1 MFIEL
6 KAEEC
11 GWSTANDE
19 GRAWLVERGPGAT
32 SHRFADGDEGS
43 GFCSQCSHLS
53 GSFEPC
59 VENGLLGARKWML
72 WDPNRTILSS
82 HGYRDKGDGEERV
95 VSGNSFDRSPQ
106 DSPVRGSRVRES
118 REVRVRPR
126 GCQRQRRV

>member
-19 GRAWLVERGPGAT
+19 GRAWSVERGPRAT
-32 SHRFADGDEGS
+32 SHRFADRDEGS
-43 GFCSQCSHLS
+43 GFRSQCSHLS

-59 VENGLLGARKWML
+59 VENRLLGARKWML

-82 HGYRDKGDGEERV
+82 HGEQDKGDGEERV
-95 VSGNSFDRSPQ
+95 VSGTRLT
-106 DSPVRGSRVRES
+106 
-118 REVRVRPR
+118 EVHRTHL
-126 GCQRQRRV
+126 